1 MGQGAPPA
9 MTDWVYAVEPDLP
22 VAAFAGVL
30 AASGLGDTRPLHDPA
45 RLQRMLAEAGLV
57 LTARL
62 AGAEGELIG
71 VARCVTDFSWCC
83 YVAELAVAPAAQGR
97 GVGRGLLDE
106 IRRRLGPQVSVLLA
120 AMPQAVAFYERI
132 GMPPMPN
139 TFCFSRTE

>member
-1 MGQGAPPA
+1 
-9 MTDWVYAVEPDLP
+9 MTDWVYGVEPDLS
-22 VAAFAGVL
+22 VAAFSDVL
-30 AASGLGDTRPLHDPA
+30 ARSGLGATRPLDDPA
-45 RLQRMLAEAGLV
+45 RLARMLAEAGLV
-57 LTARL
+57 LTARIGG
-62 AGAEGELIG
+62 AGGALIG

-83 YVAELAVAPAAQGR
+83 YVAELAVTPTAQGL

-120 AMPQAVAFYERI
+120 AMPDAVGFYERI